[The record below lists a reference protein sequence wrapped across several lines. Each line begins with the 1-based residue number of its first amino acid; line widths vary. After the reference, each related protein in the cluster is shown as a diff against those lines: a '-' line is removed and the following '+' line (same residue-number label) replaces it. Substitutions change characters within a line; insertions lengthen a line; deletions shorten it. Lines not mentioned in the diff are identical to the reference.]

1 MANHYHD
8 CVKPNV
14 FDKNGYFLHQ
24 TNQRK
29 RSFSQTATSQTSHSP
44 NAKKQ
49 KLNEDDEEYV
59 DLSYSN
65 ITPNQY
71 KKYEQLLLTD
81 MNTYKYSNQQQQLF
95 EKLVGLWVIQG
106 KGLDHSVFDNS
117 FAKLALKVVNP
128 LAKWPSRAA
137 LTDRII
143 PQIKKD
149 IKQIVDDDIKK
160 AGTAQ
165 ISMDGSNDSHEPI
178 THILALTPKPRLILQ
193 KRCKYSKENAD
204 KLLKYFDEG
213 EKYCKEI
220 ACDTSS
226 NIGDNCRTNKAL
238 NKRIKK
244 SKPKVAT
251 PGCGSHVWQLVNKD
265 NMKRKKHKST
275 LKKAK
280 AVQSRCIKSKFGGF
294 VKENK
299 VEHDIIQKIEIIHN
313 ITDRS
318 DPKFN
323 ELYKIY
329 YDVYNKRNGF
339 TKTPQTREWG
349 STFKLYENQIKYKKH
364 IKRTLDSDQIEK
376 TKQYLKPTLKN
387 KTNIK
392 KIIEDEQH
400 WNDMQE
406 YLDKYEL
413 IRERLIKS
421 QGDVNV
427 SDIEYHFHRVQA
439 KYEDEEYKY
448 YDART
453 AESVKKRFELIED
466 DIHFAGKITDPRRVG
481 EAIDIDDYE
490 KGIRYLKLH
499 FGEEEWENKWQ
510 DIFVLFED
518 HDGIFAKRQLLNMN
532 DHNMF
537 DAINWW
543 SYFQRF
549 KIKSNGNT
557 LELKPF
563 CKVMIKIAKVLGT
576 NAKMEST

>member
-1 MANHYHD
+1 MANHYHK
-8 CVKPNV
+8 CVKVNV
-14 FDKNGYFLHQ
+14 FDKNGYFLEKR
-24 TNQRK
+24 NQRK
-29 RSFSQTATSQTSHSP
+29 RLFSQTTTQNTAP

-49 KLNEDDEEYV
+49 KCNEEEEEYD
-59 DLSYSN
+59 DLSYSD

-81 MNTYKYSNQQQQLF
+81 
-95 EKLVGLWVIQG
+95 
-106 KGLDHSVFDNS
+106 
-117 FAKLALKVVNP
+117 
-128 LAKWPSRAA
+128 
-137 LTDRII
+137 
-143 PQIKKD
+143 
-149 IKQIVDDDIKK
+149 KQ
-160 AGTAQ
+160 
-165 ISMDGSNDSHEPI
+165 
-178 THILALTPKPRLILQ
+178 
-193 KRCKYSKENAD
+193 
-204 KLLKYFDEG
+204 
-213 EKYCKEI
+213 
-220 ACDTSS
+220 
-226 NIGDNCRTNKAL
+226 
-238 NKRIKK
+238 
-244 SKPKVAT
+244 
-251 PGCGSHVWQLVNKD
+251 WQLVNKD

-299 VEHDIIQKIEIIHN
+299 VKYDIIQKIEIIHN
-313 ITDRS
+313 ITDTS
-318 DPKFN
+318 DPQFN
-323 ELYKIY
+323 TLYKD
-329 YDVYNKRNGF
+329 YDKYNKRNGF

>member
-1 MANHYHD
+1 MSHRGKPDVWIGFHKKNYREKRHKTDKKTRKKLYDESGDAIYHFVDVRKAKCKKCTEEMCTNGCTMANHYHD

-81 MNTYKYSNQQQQLF
+81 
-95 EKLVGLWVIQG
+95 
-106 KGLDHSVFDNS
+106 
-117 FAKLALKVVNP
+117 
-128 LAKWPSRAA
+128 
-137 LTDRII
+137 
-143 PQIKKD
+143 
-149 IKQIVDDDIKK
+149 KQ
-160 AGTAQ
+160 
-165 ISMDGSNDSHEPI
+165 
-178 THILALTPKPRLILQ
+178 
-193 KRCKYSKENAD
+193 
-204 KLLKYFDEG
+204 
-213 EKYCKEI
+213 
-220 ACDTSS
+220 
-226 NIGDNCRTNKAL
+226 
-238 NKRIKK
+238 
-244 SKPKVAT
+244 
-251 PGCGSHVWQLVNKD
+251 WQLVNKD

-299 VEHDIIQKIEIIHN
+299 VKYDIIQKIEIIHN
-313 ITDRS
+313 ITDTS
-318 DPKFN
+318 DPQFN
-323 ELYKIY
+323 TLYKD
-329 YDVYNKRNGF
+329 YDKYNKRNGF

-427 SDIEYHFHRVQA
+427 SDIEYHFHRVQ
-439 KYEDEEYKY
+439 EWYKWNNRNKNNN
-448 YDART
+448 DN
-453 AESVKKRFELIED
+453 D
-466 DIHFAGKITDPRRVG
+466 N
-481 EAIDIDDYE
+481 
-490 KGIRYLKLH
+490 
-499 FGEEEWENKWQ
+499 ENK
-510 DIFVLFED
+510 
-518 HDGIFAKRQLLNMN
+518 
-532 DHNMF
+532 
-537 DAINWW
+537 
-543 SYFQRF
+543 S
-549 KIKSNGNT
+549 
-557 LELKPF
+557 
-563 CKVMIKIAKVLGT
+563 
-576 NAKMEST
+576 ESENES